1 MPAVPIGLVCL
12 AVLAAAGCSLSLDG
26 DHFRGDP
33 DTGAAARF
41 DASAPDPSGDGDG
54 PDPDPP
60 GGDDTDPDACGETCP
75 GGNCDLACPER
86 ACDCELDCAATFDTC
101 KAKCERHHC
110 TIDCRQVD
118 RCEAVCKD
126 SRCTIDCTGAR
137 ECDHVKC
144 EEDSGCL
151 LDCTGTDR
159 CGFDACDG
167 EVTSCPGDK
176 LACNRACP

>member
-1 MPAVPIGLVCL
+1 MRAVPIGLVCL
-12 AVLAAAGCSLSLDG
+12 AALAAAGCSLSLEG

-33 DTGAAARF
+33 DDSAAARI
-41 DASAPDPSGDGDG
+41 DARA
-54 PDPDPP
+54 PDPP
-60 GGDDTDPDACGETCP
+60 GDGDETDPEAATCGEACP
-75 GGNCDLACPER
+75 GGDCDLTCPER
-86 ACDCELDCAATFDTC
+86 ACDCELDCAATFKTC
-101 KAKCERHHC
+101 KPRCEHHDC
-110 TIDCRQVD
+110 TVDCRQVD
-118 RCEAVCKD
+118 RCEALCKE

-159 CGFDACDG
+159 CGFDVCDG
-167 EVTSCPGDK
+167 EVTTCPGDK